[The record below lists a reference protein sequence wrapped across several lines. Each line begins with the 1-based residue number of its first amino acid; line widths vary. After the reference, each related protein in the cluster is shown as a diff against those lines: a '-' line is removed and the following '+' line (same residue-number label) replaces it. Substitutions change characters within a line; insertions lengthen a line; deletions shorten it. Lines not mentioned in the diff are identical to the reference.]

1 MTPAWHWLETVRKE
15 NPRCLLDVV
24 LSFAFRVTLAPPCG
38 DSPCELQA
46 SLALGFSA
54 MLIGGHR
61 GGGPRANMENLEMTK
76 NTKTSSTNLV
86 DLKLAVIK
94 FHNANVYTE
103 TNIARDACFTSHNSL
118 DFKAKQM
125 ADVAAEIKDLMP
137 ERGSEVADVRIE
149 KLLTRYDSMEMELYD
164 LSIRHE
170 ADLEVYRQ
178 ITGET
183 WSARPRRTH
192 QSSGLGLDE
201 RLAKFA

>member
-1 MTPAWHWLETVRKE
+1 
-15 NPRCLLDVV
+15 
-24 LSFAFRVTLAPPCG
+24 
-38 DSPCELQA
+38 
-46 SLALGFSA
+46 

-76 NTKTSSTNLV
+76 NNKTSSTNLV

-137 ERGSEVADVRIE
+137 QRGSEVADVRIE

-170 ADLEVYRQ
+170 ADLEVYKQ

-192 QSSGLGLDE
+192 KSSGLGLDE

>member
-1 MTPAWHWLETVRKE
+1 
-15 NPRCLLDVV
+15 
-24 LSFAFRVTLAPPCG
+24 
-38 DSPCELQA
+38 
-46 SLALGFSA
+46 
-54 MLIGGHR
+54 
-61 GGGPRANMENLEMTK
+61 MENLEMTK

-125 ADVAAEIKDLMP
+125 ADVAAEIKGLMP

-149 KLLTRYDSMEMELYD
+149 KLLTSYDSMEMELYD